1 MYITQPLLPLLGAD
15 FGVSAAVAGG
25 TISAVVL
32 VVALA
37 SSAYG
42 PLADA
47 LGYRTVMAGG
57 CAGLAIATLL
67 CAFAP
72 SFAALLALRALQGLL
87 VPSVA
92 SVAVAYLGELRG
104 KDDPG
109 ALVGAYIGATVL
121 GGLCGR
127 VGSGLIAQAAGW
139 RTPFVVFAAITA
151 AAALGLFLSLR
162 QTRRPVSHGAFGD
175 AYREMGAHFGNP
187 RLLGAFIVAATLF
200 FGFIGLF
207 TYLPYLLSAPPFS
220 LSTGQI
226 AWFYASYAAGVF
238 AAPVA
243 GRLSLRMSRRGLIA
257 AGFVVAIAGTLL
269 TLSHT
274 LATIA
279 AGTVVLCTG
288 MFVAQ
293 AIAPAYV
300 NVTAQLAKAG
310 ANSLYQAFYYTGAV
324 LGSTVPGLA
333 LERYGWEGV
342 VIVCAGSLTIGLIA
356 DLTLC
361 AGGAGRATATAVN
374 P

>member
-1 MYITQPLLPLLGAD
+1 MYITQPLLPLLSSE

-25 TISAVVL
+25 SISAVVL
-32 VVALA
+32 VIALT

-57 CAGLAIATLL
+57 CAALAVATLL
-67 CAFAP
+67 CSYAP
-72 SFAALLALRALQGLL
+72 SFPALLALRALQGLL
-87 VPSVA
+87 VPAVA
-92 SVAVAYLGELRG
+92 SVAVAYIGELRG
-104 KDDPG
+104 TGDPG

-121 GGLCGR
+121 GGLSGR

-139 RTPFVVFAAITA
+139 RAPFLVFAGITA
-151 AAALGLFLSLR
+151 LAAAGLFAALAPGRGSTARVSL
-162 QTRRPVSHGAFGD
+162 GD

-187 RLLGAFIVAATLF
+187 RLLGAFVVAATLF

-207 TYLPYLLSAPPFS
+207 TYLPYLLAAKPFS

-226 AWFYASYAAGVF
+226 AWYYASYAAGVF
-238 AAPVA
+238 AAPLA
-243 GRLSLRMSRRGLIA
+243 GRLSQRVSRRGLIA

-269 TLSHT
+269 TLAHE
-274 LATIA
+274 LPVIA
-279 AGTVVLCTG
+279 LGTVVLCFG

-300 NVTAQLAKAG
+300 NVTAKMAKAG

-333 LERYGWEGV
+333 LERFGWIGV
-342 VIVCAGSLTIGLIA
+342 VAACVASLTIGLIA
-356 DLTLC
+356 DVTLC
-361 AGGAGRATATAVN
+361 AGEPRAAVTS
-374 P
+374 